1 MMEGPNPGKVPVM
14 PIYEGD
20 LVSVGLTK
28 REYFAAIALQG
39 LLANGEFSSSMDSDD
54 EEFNSKAV
62 TWYAK
67 RAVRCADLLI
77 AELNRMQGG
86 SDEQS

>member
-1 MMEGPNPGKVPVM
+1 MMEGTNPGKVPVM

-39 LLANGEFSSSMDSDD
+39 LLSNPVIVEIGQYGDD
-54 EEFNSKAV
+54 DDLVFETKGIEALAV
-62 TWYAK
+62 E
-67 RAVRCADLLI
+67 RADALI
-77 AELNRMQGG
+77 AELNKA
-86 SDEQS
+86 